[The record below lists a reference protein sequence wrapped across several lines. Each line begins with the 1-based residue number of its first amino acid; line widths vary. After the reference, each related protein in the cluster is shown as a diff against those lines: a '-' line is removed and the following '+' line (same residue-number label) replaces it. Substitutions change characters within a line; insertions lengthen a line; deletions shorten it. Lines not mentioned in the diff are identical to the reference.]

1 MYFVDSLV
9 ALSEKL
15 GVNPDDIF
23 FLSIFAAILC
33 WEVMG
38 WTFFLLGLCVGAFVS
53 SAPGGTILLT
63 MTFFETFPF
72 FADPVFILFLIG
84 CGCFV
89 RIGSLLADWFIE
101 SLKLFCQCWR
111 KPR

>member
-33 WEVMG
+33 WDVMG
-38 WTFFLLGLCVGAFVS
+38 WTFFLLAR
-53 SAPGGTILLT
+53 
-63 MTFFETFPF
+63 
-72 FADPVFILFLIG
+72 
-84 CGCFV
+84 FV
-89 RIGSLLADWFIE
+89 RWCFRQLRA
-101 SLKLFCQCWR
+101 WR
-111 KPR
+111 NDSTDNDIF

>member
-23 FLSIFAAILC
+23 FLSIFVTILC

-38 WTFFLLGLCVGAFVS
+38 WIFFLLARLVRWCFRQLRS
-53 SAPGGTILLT
+53 CRNDSA
-63 MTFFETFPF
+63 
-72 FADPVFILFLIG
+72 D
-84 CGCFV
+84 
-89 RIGSLLADWFIE
+89 
-101 SLKLFCQCWR
+101 
-111 KPR
+111 

>member
-9 ALSEKL
+9 ALSVKL

-38 WTFFLLGLCVGAFVS
+38 WTFFLLAR
-53 SAPGGTILLT
+53 
-63 MTFFETFPF
+63 
-72 FADPVFILFLIG
+72 
-84 CGCFV
+84 FV
-89 RIGSLLADWFIE
+89 RWCFHWLRSRRDDSAD
-101 SLKLFCQCWR
+101 
-111 KPR
+111 